1 MEKKIAILPGDGI
14 GPEVVEQGVKVLEA
28 IADRFHH
35 QFRLHYFD
43 IGAAAIEKYG
53 TPLPTHTLEG
63 VQRCDAILFG
73 AVGDPKYDDQTT
85 VQTRP
90 EQGLLQLRKKLGLFA
105 NIRPVRTVNSL
116 LHLSPLKKERI
127 KNVDFIIYRELTSG
141 IYFGEKGRNPDGS
154 AYDVTTYHPREIE
167 RIARLAF
174 KQASKRRGKL
184 TLVGKANVLE
194 TSLLWR
200 EIVSKMAQNYPTV
213 KLEYLNADNAAMQIV
228 LNPKEF
234 DVILTDNL
242 IGDILSDEA
251 SAITGSIG
259 LLPSASVG
267 DGTPL
272 FEPIHGSFPRAAG
285 EDIANPIATIL
296 SVAMMLDHFKLYEE
310 ASVVRH
316 KVRNALEK
324 GIGTAELHLDTVY
337 SCSQMGDM
345 IDHLITDHY
354 DLAHSISVMGE
365 RVATII

>member
-1 MEKKIAILPGDGI
+1 MQKKIAVLPGDGV

-35 QFRLHYFD
+35 EFQFHYFAV
-43 IGAAAIEKYG
+43 GAVAIEKYG
-53 TPLPTHTLEG
+53 TPLPVQTLEG

-73 AVGDPKYDDQTT
+73 AVGDPRYDELTT
-85 VQTRP
+85 VQNRP

-105 NIRPVRTVNSL
+105 NVRPVRTLPSL

-141 IYFGEKGRNPDGS
+141 IYFGEKGRNADGS

-167 RIARLAF
+167 RIARVAF
-174 KQASKRRGKL
+174 RQASKRRGKL
-184 TLVGKANVLE
+184 TLVGKSSVLE

-200 EIVSKMAQNYPTV
+200 EMVSKMATQFPTV
-213 KLEYLNADNAAMQIV
+213 KLDFLNADNAAMQIV

-234 DVILTDNL
+234 DVILADNL

-259 LLPSASVG
+259 LLPSASLG

-296 SVAMMLDHFKLYEE
+296 SVAMMMDHFKLYDE
-310 ASVVRH
+310 AAVIRH
-316 KVRNALEK
+316 KVRHALEK
-324 GIGTAELHLDTVY
+324 GIGTADLHLDTVY

-345 IDHLITDHY
+345 IEHLITDHY
-354 DLAHSISVMGE
+354 ELPHSNSVMGE